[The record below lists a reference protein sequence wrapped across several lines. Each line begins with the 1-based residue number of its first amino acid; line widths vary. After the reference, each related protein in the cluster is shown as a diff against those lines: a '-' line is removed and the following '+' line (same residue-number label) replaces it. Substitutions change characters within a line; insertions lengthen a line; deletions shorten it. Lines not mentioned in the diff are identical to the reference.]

1 MPHDQCRAASA
12 PGNGG
17 SVLANDTASDGE
29 RRRTTA
35 NGAGGATPRHTLGGM
50 DRMDESREPLVR
62 LADGTVKQVN
72 PFSGTEVWTVPGRA
86 HRPIPSPVADV
97 RALGPDEARRRCAF
111 CEERYLETTPESG
124 RWIRSEAG
132 WRYAEGLTLEEVL
145 AAPAEFR
152 RVPNLF
158 EILSFDFWHLNYG
171 FTGSPAAR
179 AHQAIYLGTD
189 TGRQHVVDL
198 ARTKLRAMDVRERDL
213 PSTLEELHADDPAIL
228 GSFFS
233 GSHDVVI
240 ARRHYVPNATHTD
253 QLASAGTL
261 TRDEHA
267 AFIRATIS
275 SAQALVTGN
284 PHARYVSIFQNW
296 LQAAGAS
303 FEHLHKQIVGID
315 TIGARTRAEFERLRE
330 DPLLYQRWGPDFARQ
345 HGLLIAENAYAVA
358 FAGVGHR
365 FPGVDIFTKV
375 NGVPW
380 ELPPEV
386 IQDWSDLLHACHA
399 ATGPLVPSNEEWH
412 YQPHSMPGVVAP
424 LRAVLKWRINTPAG
438 FEGGTNVFIN
448 TLDPWA
454 VAERVKGRLREVRAS
469 GVLGELTLS

>member
-1 MPHDQCRAASA
+1 
-12 PGNGG
+12 
-17 SVLANDTASDGE
+17 
-29 RRRTTA
+29 
-35 NGAGGATPRHTLGGM
+35 M
-50 DRMDESREPLVR
+50 DRIDESQEPLVR

-86 HRPIPSPVADV
+86 HRPIPSPVPDV
-97 RALGPDEARRRCAF
+97 RDLEPGEARRHCAF
-111 CEERYLETTPESG
+111 CEERYVETTPESA
-124 RWIRSEAG
+124 RWTRSKAG

-152 RVPNLF
+152 RIPNLF

-171 FTGSPAAR
+171 FTGSPVAR
-179 AHQAIYLGTD
+179 AHQATYLGTEA
-189 TGRQHVVDL
+189 GRRHVVDL
-198 ARTKLRAMDVRERDL
+198 ARTKLRAMDVAESDL
-213 PSTLEELHADDPAIL
+213 PDTIEQLQTRDPAIL

-233 GSHDVVI
+233 GSHDVVV
-240 ARRHYVPNATHTD
+240 ARRHYSPDATRTD

-267 AFIRATIS
+267 AFIRATID
-275 SAQALVTGN
+275 SAHALVTEN
-284 PHARYVSIFQNW
+284 PHAHYVSIFQNW
-296 LQAAGAS
+296 LMPAGAS
-303 FEHLHKQIVGID
+303 FEHLHKQIVAID
-315 TIGARTRAEFERLRE
+315 TIGARTRAEFERLHA
-330 DPLLYQRWGPDFARQ
+330 DPHLYQRWGPDFARQ

-386 IQDWSDLLHACHA
+386 VADWSDLLHACHL

-412 YQPHSMPGVVAP
+412 YQPHTFPLAAP
-424 LRAVLKWRINTPAG
+424 LRAVLKWRINNPAG

-454 VAERVKGRLREVRAS
+454 VADRVRSRLEELRP
-469 GVLGELTLS
+469 GGGLGELTLG